1 MDQRS
6 YITFSGW
13 IFGIIAVLHALRLL
27 FQWPAA
33 IAGMTVP
40 LWLSG
45 LAAVVAGVMA
55 LVAFRIVR
63 R

>member
-6 YITFSGW
+6 YVILSGV
-13 IFGIIAVLHALRLL
+13 IFGLIAVLHVLRL
-27 FQWPAA
+27 FSQWQAT
-33 IAGMTVP
+33 IAGATVP

-45 LAAVVAGVMA
+45 LAAVVAGAMA

>member
-6 YITFSGW
+6 YTILSGA
-13 IFGIIAVLHALRLL
+13 IFGLIAVLHVLRFF
-27 FQWPAA
+27 FQWQAT
-33 IAGMTVP
+33 IAGATVP

-55 LVAFRIVR
+55 LAAFRVVR